1 MDRETRIRL
10 INQTLAE
17 YFKTHSDKV
26 PAQDFMDEFVKRGI
40 FNQDSERHGLPLR
53 KLLRTLDRAYKL
65 SAIPYVVAE
74 RNMKNTNWFF
84 APIGG
89 EIGKKDS
96 IRKVAAPVK
105 KEVTVPVGDDD
116 FKDGLAPWISKNSKI
131 LVLGTLPGDK
141 SIKAQAYYQNPTNQF
156 WTIMHSIFGSG
167 SNDFGFLDANGIA
180 LWDCLKHANR
190 PGSLDSNI
198 RQAKPN
204 DLAGLLEK
212 YPNVKKIIL
221 NGKSIMDIFERYF
234 PQLIAPYNV
243 VALESTSSANT
254 HANVEGKTKAWK
266 RAIESV

>member
-26 PAQDFMDEFVKRGI
+26 RAQDFMDEFVKRGI
-40 FNQDSERHGLPLR
+40 FNQDSKKHGLPLR
-53 KLLRTLDRAYKL
+53 KLMRELDDEKKL
-65 SAIPYVVAE
+65 SDIPHLLAE
-74 RNMKNTNWFF
+74 RTSGKTFWFF
-84 APIGG
+84 APVGG
-89 EIGKKDS
+89 EDFKNTAK
-96 IRKVAAPVK
+96 REVAAPVK

-212 YPNVKKIIL
+212 YPNVKKILL